1 MSTARPFCFVCGK
14 VKTVGVFQLIEGKFE
29 KTQLKSFNINANH
42 FRLHRPG
49 DI

>member
-14 VKTVGVFQLIEGKFE
+14 VKSVGVFQLIEGKFK
-29 KTQLKSFNINANH
+29 KTQLKSSKIYANH

-49 DI
+49 HI